1 MEDEIEILLEI
12 GESCKELAVERDH
25 LVYAIKQELGR
36 LRKDGILTLFLAIL
50 GVSSVLKKYTF
61 CSGGMKNGV
70 HM

>member
-1 MEDEIEILLEI
+1 LQPIIKDEIEILLEI

-50 GVSSVLKKYTF
+50 GVGSMLSIHTAEV
-61 CSGGMKNGV
+61 G
-70 HM
+70 